1 MIGRRRLS
9 GRMIQLIGR
18 IYMAGQRNRY
28 GYQEYRGRSRG
39 RTVLIFIIALLAVLL
54 VAGVAFM
61 YVMGEYIEYT
71 PTGIQINWPW
81 LSDAPSAPPEVT
93 DPVVIESDPVE
104 VIVETPA
111 PPHAHPCARAQ
122 L

>member
-1 MIGRRRLS
+1 M
-9 GRMIQLIGR
+9 
-18 IYMAGQRNRY
+18 
-28 GYQEYRGRSRG
+28 
-39 RTVLIFIIALLAVLL
+39 LIFIIALLAVLL

-104 VIVETPA
+104 MIVENLLCETFRRVEKCNMIPLLTIDIVVA
-111 PPHAHPCARAQ
+111 AV
-122 L
+122 